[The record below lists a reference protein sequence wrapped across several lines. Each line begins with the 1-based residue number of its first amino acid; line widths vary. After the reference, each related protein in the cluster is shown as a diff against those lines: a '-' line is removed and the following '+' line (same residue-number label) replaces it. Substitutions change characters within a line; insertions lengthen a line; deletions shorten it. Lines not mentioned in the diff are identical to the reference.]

1 MCHKIIQIGWLATK
15 NRILGMIL
23 SMIIITG
30 GAGFIGSNMVWE
42 LNKEGITD
50 IIIVD
55 NINTTDK
62 WKNLINLK
70 YESYIHKDRFINLG
84 ITPPKG
90 LLLHG
95 PPGTGKTLMARAC
108 AA

>member
-1 MCHKIIQIGWLATK
+1 
-15 NRILGMIL
+15 MIF

-62 WKNLINLK
+62 WKNLINK
-70 YESYIHKDRFINLG
+70 
-84 ITPPKG
+84 
-90 LLLHG
+90 
-95 PPGTGKTLMARAC
+95 
-108 AA
+108 